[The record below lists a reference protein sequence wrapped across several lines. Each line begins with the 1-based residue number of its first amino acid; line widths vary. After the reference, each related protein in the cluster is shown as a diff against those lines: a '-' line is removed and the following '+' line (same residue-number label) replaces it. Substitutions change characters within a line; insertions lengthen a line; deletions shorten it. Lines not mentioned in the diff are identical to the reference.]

1 MSLPLKAIRT
11 SPRPDR
17 ILLSR
22 LWSPRP
28 NTVATYEYG
37 GAHDGAPDAVRFTYG
52 NGHVLVVGTHPESR
66 SGSNEDW
73 VYWDNWV
80 DGTNTPLYNPDNPWT
95 FVDAA
100 RDNWGIQSSS

>member
-1 MSLPLKAIRT
+1 MYYGGGYKTDLGSAT
-11 SPRPDR
+11 
-17 ILLSR
+17 
-22 LWSPRP
+22 
-28 NTVATYEYG
+28 TVATYKYG

-52 NGHVLVVGTHPESR
+52 NGHVLVIGTHPESR

-100 RDNWGIQSSS
+100 LDNWVIQ